1 MDPIPGERSDADLLA
16 AHAAGDR
23 DAFAQLYFR
32 HRRRLRRLAV
42 NLVRDPEDA
51 ADALQEAMLSAHRG
65 AATFRQQAAVGSWL
79 HRIVL
84 NACLDRLRHNRTHS
98 TEVLDERMCAVPDRT
113 GRSDTRISVHSALM
127 TLPAEQRS
135 AVEAVDIQGLSVA
148 GAARLLGIA
157 EGTVK
162 SRRARGRRRL
172 ADVLR
177 DAAPHPR

>member
-1 MDPIPGERSDADLLA
+1 MPGERSDADLLA

-32 HRRRLRRLAV
+32 HHRRLRRLAV

-113 GRSDTRISVHSALM
+113 GRSDTRISVHRALM

-135 AVEAVDIQGLSVA
+135 AASDDAMLKQLVQSMPVTS
-148 GAARLLGIA
+148 GAPALDTSAWDAMQARDPQ
-157 EGTVK
+157 
-162 SRRARGRRRL
+162 SGR
-172 ADVLR
+172 
-177 DAAPHPR
+177 